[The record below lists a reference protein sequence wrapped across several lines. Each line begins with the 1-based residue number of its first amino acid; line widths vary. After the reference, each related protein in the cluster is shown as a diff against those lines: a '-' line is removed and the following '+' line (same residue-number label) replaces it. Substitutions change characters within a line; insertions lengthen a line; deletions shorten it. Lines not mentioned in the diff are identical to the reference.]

1 MHNPAGFRYVDN
13 PGENPL
19 ACRTMKRSII
29 YAVCGALVVLIAGCS
44 GTVKRLSAKE
54 YYEQANEAYSTE
66 DYLRAA
72 DSYQELLD
80 QYPLNPYAEE
90 GQLKIAYARYL
101 NKKYAEALGAFSD
114 FERSYPTSS
123 HLPFVQY
130 YRGMSYLEQMR
141 SIDRDHSVTEK
152 ANDFFQVVSD
162 RYRESPFATL
172 AEEKSRF
179 CRESMAAHELYVV
192 DFQLKRYATMA
203 AKARLRV
210 LIEEYP
216 ETDSTVFALE
226 RLQGL
231 MEEEGKKDIAALA
244 AQALAARKAAVP
256 PAQPLATKD
265 TKEGEEAKPVSDLPS
280 PTVDPLL
287 TLVTALKKLEQEDRQ
302 LIAHPPGSEQT
313 KTPDSSFTGEDKQLL
328 KQSQQKEQEAE

>member
-1 MHNPAGFRYVDN
+1 M
-13 PGENPL
+13 L
-19 ACRTMKRSII
+19 
-29 YAVCGALVVLIAGCS
+29 LIAGCS

-54 YYEQANEAYSTE
+54 YYEQANIAYTNE
-66 DYLRAA
+66 DYLTAA

-90 GQLKIAYARYL
+90 SQLKIAYSRYL
-101 NKKYAEALGAFSD
+101 NKKYTEALGSFSD

-123 HLPFVQY
+123 YLPFVQY
-130 YRGMSYLEQMR
+130 YRGISYLEQMR
-141 SIDRDHSVTEK
+141 SIDRDQSVTEK
-152 ANDFFQVVSD
+152 ANDFFQVVAD
-162 RYRESPFATL
+162 RYRDSPFATL
-172 AEEKSRF
+172 AEEKNRL

-231 MEEEGKKDIAALA
+231 MEEEGKKDIADLA

-256 PAQPLATKD
+256 PAQPLATKE
-265 TKEGEEAKPVSDLPS
+265 TKAGEEAKPASDLPS
-280 PTVDPLL
+280 PTLDPLL
-287 TLVTALKKLEQEDRQ
+287 TLVTALKKLELEDRQ
-302 LIAHPPGSEQT
+302 LVAHPPGSGQT
-313 KTPDSSFTGEDKQLL
+313 QKPGSALRGEDKKILQ
-328 KQSQQKEQEAE
+328 QSKQKEQEQE

>member
-1 MHNPAGFRYVDN
+1 MMYG
-13 PGENPL
+13 
-19 ACRTMKRSII
+19 I
-29 YAVCGALVVLIAGCS
+29 CGVLVLLIGGCS
-44 GTVKRLSAKE
+44 GTVKRPSAKE
-54 YYEQANEAYSTE
+54 YYEKANEAYATD
-66 DYLRAA
+66 DYLTAA
-72 DSYQELLD
+72 ESYQELLD

-90 GQLKIAYARYL
+90 GQLKIAYAHYL

-141 SIDRDHSVTEK
+141 SIDRDQSVAEK
-152 ANDFFQVVSD
+152 ANDFFQVVTD
-162 RYRESPFATL
+162 RHRDSPFATL

-179 CRESMAAHELYVV
+179 CRESIAARELYVV
-192 DFQLKRYATMA
+192 DFQIKRYATMA

-226 RLQGL
+226 RLQVL
-231 MEEEGKKDIAALA
+231 MEEEGKKDIAELA

-265 TKEGEEAKPVSDLPS
+265 TKAGEEAKPASALPS
-280 PTVDPLL
+280 PTLDPLL

-302 LIAHPPGSEQT
+302 LVAHPPGSEQA
-313 KTPDSSFTGEDKQLL
+313 KNPNSAFTGEDKKILERA
-328 KQSQQKEQEAE
+328 QQKEKEAE

>member
-1 MHNPAGFRYVDN
+1 M
-13 PGENPL
+13 
-19 ACRTMKRSII
+19 I
-29 YAVCGALVVLIAGCS
+29 YGICGVLVLLIGGCS
-44 GTVKRLSAKE
+44 GTVKRPSAKE
-54 YYEQANEAYSTE
+54 YYEQANKAYTGE
-66 DYLRAA
+66 DYLTAA

-90 GQLKIAYARYL
+90 SQLKIAYSRYL
-101 NKKYAEALGAFSD
+101 NKKYTEALGSFSD

-141 SIDRDHSVTEK
+141 SIDRDQSVTEK
-152 ANDFFQVVSD
+152 ANDFFQVVAD
-162 RYRESPFATL
+162 RYRDSPFATL
-172 AEEKSRF
+172 AEEKNRL

-192 DFQLKRYATMA
+192 DFQLKRRATMA

-231 MEEEGKKDIAALA
+231 MEEEGKKDMADLA
-244 AQALAARKAAVP
+244 AQALAARKVAVP
-256 PAQPLATKD
+256 PAQPLATKE
-265 TKEGEEAKPVSDLPS
+265 TKEGEGAKEASDLPS

-287 TLVTALKKLEQEDRQ
+287 TLVTALKKLELEDRQ
-302 LIAHPPGSEQT
+302 LVAHPPGSTQT
-313 KTPDSSFTGEDKQLL
+313 QKPAASLTGEDKKILE
-328 KQSQQKEQEAE
+328 QSQQKEKEQE

>member
-1 MHNPAGFRYVDN
+1 
-13 PGENPL
+13 
-19 ACRTMKRSII
+19 
-29 YAVCGALVVLIAGCS
+29 VLLIGGCS

-54 YYEQANEAYSTE
+54 YYEQANKAYTDE
-66 DYLRAA
+66 DYLTASDA
-72 DSYQELLD
+72 YQELLD

-90 GQLKIAYARYL
+90 SQLKIAYSRYL
-101 NKKYAEALGAFSD
+101 NKKYTEALGSFSD

-141 SIDRDHSVTEK
+141 SIDRDQSVTEK
-152 ANDFFQVVSD
+152 ANDFFQVVAD
-162 RYRESPFATL
+162 RYRDSPFVTL
-172 AEEKSRF
+172 AEEKNRL
-179 CRESMAAHELYVV
+179 CRESMAAHELYVI

-203 AKARLRV
+203 AKARLRL

-226 RLQGL
+226 RLQSL
-231 MEEEGKKDIAALA
+231 LDEEGKKDIADLA

-256 PAQPLATKD
+256 PAQSLATKEI
-265 TKEGEEAKPVSDLPS
+265 KEGEEAKEASNLPS

-302 LIAHPPGSEQT
+302 LVAHPPGSAQT
-313 KTPDSSFTGEDKQLL
+313 QKPASALTGEDKKILE
-328 KQSQQKEQEAE
+328 QSQQKEKEQQE

>member
-1 MHNPAGFRYVDN
+1 
-13 PGENPL
+13 
-19 ACRTMKRSII
+19 MKRSIV
-29 YAVCGALVVLIAGCS
+29 YGMCGVLVLLIGGCS

-54 YYEQANEAYSTE
+54 YYEQANEAYTGE
-66 DYLRAA
+66 DYLTASDA
-72 DSYQELLD
+72 YQELLD

-90 GQLKIAYARYL
+90 SQLKIAYSRYL
-101 NKKYAEALGAFSD
+101 NKKYTEALGSFSD

-141 SIDRDHSVTEK
+141 SIDRDQSVTEK
-152 ANDFFQVVSD
+152 ANDFFQVVAD
-162 RYRESPFATL
+162 RYRDSPFATL
-172 AEEKSRF
+172 AEEKNRL
-179 CRESMAAHELYVV
+179 CRESMAAHELYVI

-203 AKARLRV
+203 AKARLRS

-226 RLQGL
+226 RLQAL
-231 MEEEGKKDIAALA
+231 LDEEGKKDIAGLA

-256 PAQPLATKD
+256 PAQPLVTKE
-265 TKEGEEAKPVSDLPS
+265 TKEGEGAKEASDLPS

-302 LIAHPPGSEQT
+302 LVAHPPGSAQT
-313 KTPDSSFTGEDKQLL
+313 QKPASALTGEDKKILQ
-328 KQSQQKEQEAE
+328 QSQQKEQEQE

>member
-1 MHNPAGFRYVDN
+1 MR
-13 PGENPL
+13 
-19 ACRTMKRSII
+19 RTFVYS
-29 YAVCGALVVLIAGCS
+29 VCGVLVFLIGGCS
-44 GTVKRLSAKE
+44 GTVKRPSAKE
-54 YYEQANEAYSTE
+54 YYEQANAAYSGD
-66 DYLRAA
+66 DYLTAA
-72 DSYQELLD
+72 DAYQELLD

-90 GQLKIAYARYL
+90 AQLKIAYSRYL
-101 NKKYAEALGAFSD
+101 DKKYTEAIGSFSD

-141 SIDRDHSVTEK
+141 SIDRDQSVTEK
-152 ANDFFQVVSD
+152 ANDFFQVVTD
-162 RYRESPFATL
+162 RYRDSPFATL
-172 AEEKSRF
+172 AEEKNRL
-179 CRESMAAHELYVV
+179 CRESLAAHELYVV
-192 DFQLKRYATMA
+192 DFQLKRNATMA

-231 MEEEGKKDIAALA
+231 MAEEGKKDIADLA

-265 TKEGEEAKPVSDLPS
+265 SKAGEEAQSVSELPS

-302 LIAHPPGSEQT
+302 LVAHPPGSEQT
-313 KTPDSSFTGEDKQLL
+313 PKPASALTGEDKKILQR
-328 KQSQQKEQEAE
+328 SQEKEQEQQEE